1 MITHTW
7 RQHKIQVIY
16 DVCLDSRPTFL
27 FITSFKRSIYI
38 ASVFQKHDSSYILSD
53 STLRPL
59 TFHTESPVKKKQ
71 KNGGMSSL
79 AIFAII
85 IILSAEYI
93 PKKKSLTLISWG
105 HEFLISTQ
113 APPSN
118 SLTGIHES
126 HRMWKIEVS
135 TFYPVKKNGGLFMI
149 PKSLFPLKVR
159 HFHQSMYGNLY
170 NYQSSGI
177 HVYNGNIYLLPVSN
191 IGNYQHSISST

>member
-7 RQHKIQVIY
+7 RQHKIQVYIHICIYIYIY
-16 DVCLDSRPTFL
+16 DFCLDSRPTFL
-27 FITSFKRSIYI
+27 FITSFERSIYI

-53 STLRPL
+53 STFRPL

-71 KNGGMSSL
+71 KKKVGMSSL

-85 IILSAEYI
+85 RILSAEYIEYI
-93 PKKKSLTLISWG
+93 PKKKSLTLVSWG
-105 HEFLISTQ
+105 HELLISTQ
-113 APPSN
+113 GPPSN

-170 NYQSSGI
+170 
-177 HVYNGNIYLLPVSN
+177 LPIIWN
-191 IGNYQHSISST
+191 PRL